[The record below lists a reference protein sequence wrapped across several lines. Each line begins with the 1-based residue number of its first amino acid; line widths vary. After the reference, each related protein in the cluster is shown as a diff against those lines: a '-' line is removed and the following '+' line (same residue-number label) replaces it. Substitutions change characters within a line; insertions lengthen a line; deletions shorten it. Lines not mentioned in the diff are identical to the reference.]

1 MLEYALKGNKKYWS
15 WLFFL
20 SLIIA
25 SGIYFYF
32 RQLDYGLGITGMNR
46 DVSWGLYIAQFT
58 FIVGIAASAVM
69 VVLPYYL
76 HNYKEFAK
84 ITILGE
90 FLAIA
95 SLIMC
100 MLFVFV
106 DLGQPFRLV
115 NLILYPT
122 PHSLMFWD
130 IAALSGYLVINIIIT
145 RVTLG
150 AEHKSI
156 PPPRWIRPIIILSIP
171 WAVSIHTVT
180 AFLFAGLA
188 GRPFWLTAIL
198 APRFLASAFSAGPAL
213 LLVFCLILKSITNF
227 DPGKEAIKK
236 LGLIITYA
244 MCVNVFFILME
255 LFTAM
260 YSGIPD
266 HISHLDFLYF
276 GLAGNNSMAPWMWV
290 SAVLGV
296 VALVFLLIPKV
307 RNNPKALSLVC
318 IAVFL
323 SVGIEKGFGLVITGF
338 IPSQLGK
345 VVHYWPTIPESL
357 ISLGIW
363 AIGFFL
369 ITVFYK
375 ILLSVRREIEI

>member
-1 MLEYALKGNKKYWS
+1 MLEYALKGNKKYWG

-20 SLIIA
+20 VLIITA
-25 SGIYFYF
+25 GIYFYF
-32 RQLDYGLGITGMNR
+32 IQLDIGLGVTGMSR

-76 HNYKEFAK
+76 HNYKEFEK

-90 FLAIA
+90 FLAIS

-106 DLGQPFRLV
+106 DLGQPFRLI
-115 NLILYPT
+115 NLFLYPT

-130 IAALSGYLVINIIIT
+130 IVALSGYLVLNVIIT
-145 RVTLG
+145 RVTLSS
-150 AEHKSI
+150 EQKSMA
-156 PPPRWIRPIIILSIP
+156 PPKWIRPIIILSIP

-180 AFLFAGLA
+180 AFLFAGLG

-198 APRFLASAFSAGPAL
+198 APRFLASAFSAGPSL
-213 LLVFCLILKSITNF
+213 LLIFCLVLKKITKF
-227 DPGKEAIKK
+227 DPGTEAIRK
-236 LGLIITYA
+236 LALIITYA

-255 LFTAM
+255 LFTAL

-266 HISHLDFLYF
+266 HIQHLEFLYL
-276 GLAGNNSMAPWMWV
+276 GIAGNNTLAPWMWV
-290 SAVLGV
+290 SA
-296 VALVFLLIPKV
+296 ALAIVSLIFLLIPNV
-307 RNNPKALSLVC
+307 RNNQKTLFVICL
-318 IAVFL
+318 AVFL
-323 SVGIEKGFGLVITGF
+323 SIGIEKGFGLVITGF
-338 IPSQLGK
+338 IPNELGK
-345 VVHYWPTIPESL
+345 VVHYWPTIPETF
-357 ISLGIW
+357 IALGIW

-369 ITVFYK
+369 ITIFYK
-375 ILLSVRREIEI
+375 ILLSVRREI